1 MNLSDQQPLDSIQ
14 VDQNNLYREE
24 TFTDL
29 KVASIR
35 RLTPLKA
42 NGSPDESREV
52 IFMGQT
58 QLMSQAGLLPV
69 QCEIEARTL
78 EEAIQKF
85 PEAVKLAVERMID
98 EAKEIQRRESSRIVV
113 PGSSQLGG
121 NIQLG

>member
-1 MNLSDQQPLDSIQ
+1 MNLSEQPLDSIQ

-35 RLTPLKA
+35 RLMPLKA
-42 NGSPDESREV
+42 DGSPDESREI

-58 QLMSQAGLLPV
+58 QLMSQGGLLPV

-85 PEAVKLAVERMID
+85 PEAVKLAVERMIE

-121 NIQLG
+121 NFQLG